1 MSSQKI
7 LWSLEGGKIDSKACA
22 LRIRERAKEIGI
34 TQAKLCDFVG
44 KRITF
49 ISEAANG
56 KAAIKESDLQL
67 IAQKLETTVDYLM
80 GKTDNPEIPELEP
93 SQQDIRIKDVC
104 NLLYTLTDE
113 ELCAVQAFVCG
124 IIAGRA

>member
-1 MSSQKI
+1 M
-7 LWSLEGGKIDSKACA
+7 EGGKIDSKACA

-34 TQAKLCDFVG
+34 TQAKLCDLVG

-56 KAAIKESDLQL
+56 KAAIKKSDLQL
-67 IAQKLETTVDYLM
+67 IAQKLETTVDYLI
-80 GKTDNPEIPELEP
+80 GKTDNPEPEP
-93 SQQDIRIKDVC
+93 SQQDIRIKNVC

-124 IIAGRA
+124 IIAGRT

>member
-1 MSSQKI
+1 M
-7 LWSLEGGKIDSKACA
+7 EGGKIDSKACA

-34 TQAKLCDFVG
+34 TQAKLCDLVG

-56 KAAIKESDLQL
+56 KAAIKKSDLQL

-80 GKTDNPEIPELEP
+80 GKTDNPEIPEFEP